1 MKTRLSLQLFI
12 ISTFIL
18 LLLSCDKHHA
28 KKISGTYSCIVKHGY
43 WDMTPSNFDSI
54 YYEDIKI
61 KQDGKFVVVLET
73 RIHIDSLWKEK
84 EYFEGYIH
92 NYIKVLFR
100 NDSIYITRSNGG
112 LGGNASWTYEGIKK

>member
-1 MKTRLSLQLFI
+1 
-12 ISTFIL
+12 
-18 LLLSCDKHHA
+18 
-28 KKISGTYSCIVKHGY
+28 
-43 WDMTPSNFDSI
+43 MTPSNFDSI